1 MEVCDWIIRVVPSVP
16 AIEALRD
23 GGRLLRGAAMGFHLD
38 RSPRFRLRTVGLTY
52 GLGSAPARALSAYL
66 RADDPAT
73 MDHPSR
79 EDFFLERRRVI
90 VRALGPETKRQGRG
104 GTIYEQETSQ
114 EASQGHDAKRGANR

>member
-1 MEVCDWIIRVVPSVP
+1 
-16 AIEALRD
+16 
-23 GGRLLRGAAMGFHLD
+23 
-38 RSPRFRLRTVGLTY
+38 
-52 GLGSAPARALSAYL
+52 
-66 RADDPAT
+66 

-90 VRALGPETKRQGRG
+90 VRALGAGNQTSRQR